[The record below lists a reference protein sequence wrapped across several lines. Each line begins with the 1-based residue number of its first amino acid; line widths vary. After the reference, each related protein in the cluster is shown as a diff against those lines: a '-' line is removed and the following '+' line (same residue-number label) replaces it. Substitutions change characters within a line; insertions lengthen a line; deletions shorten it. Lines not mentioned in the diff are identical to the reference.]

1 MADIGRSAGM
11 RRTLTVATTDPST
24 RPALQ
29 RRPVKDLQDQAAIGA
44 PLDGFRPSGLS
55 SQARD
60 LFLLLDSLSEATR
73 VIEAAGEGIDALLNL
88 IDAAE
93 ALARQAL
100 RSASTAPSMTGA
112 GMNAT
117 RSELAVR
124 FDLLRSEIDRRA
136 AGSGQRGINLLAGG
150 SFTVRFGRG
159 SAHSVTVTGVRFDA
173 GGLGVKAACH
183 RWQSDADIGEA
194 LSGLADARARLLSQS
209 SALGS
214 SLSAV
219 RARKD
224 VTQGVVDTSGACV
237 DLPVLPLEDE
247 EAARLMV
254 LRARQQ
260 LAATA
265 LGLARQAE
273 QGVLRLF

>member
-1 MADIGRSAGM
+1 MADIARSAGM
-11 RRTLTVATTDPST
+11 RRTLTVTATDPSA
-24 RPALQ
+24 RPAPQ
-29 RRPVKDLQDQAAIGA
+29 RRPMKDLQDRAAIND

-55 SQARD
+55 SRARD
-60 LFLLLDSLSEATR
+60 LFLLLDSISEATR
-73 VIEAAGEGIDALLNL
+73 VIEAAGEGIDALINL

-100 RSASTAPSMTGA
+100 RSPSTMPSMTDA
-112 GMNAT
+112 GMNSI

-124 FDLLRSEIDRRA
+124 FDLLRSEIDRRVA
-136 AGSGQRGINLLAGG
+136 DSGHGGINLLAGS
-150 SFTVRFGRG
+150 SFTVRFGKG
-159 SAHSVTVTGVRFDA
+159 NAESVTVIGVRFDA
-173 GGLGVKAACH
+173 GGLGVKPACH
-183 RWQSDADIGEA
+183 HWQSDADIDEA

-214 SLSAV
+214 TLSAV

-224 VTQGVVDTSGACV
+224 VTQGVIDTSGAGA
-237 DLPVLPLEDE
+237 DLPVLPHEDE